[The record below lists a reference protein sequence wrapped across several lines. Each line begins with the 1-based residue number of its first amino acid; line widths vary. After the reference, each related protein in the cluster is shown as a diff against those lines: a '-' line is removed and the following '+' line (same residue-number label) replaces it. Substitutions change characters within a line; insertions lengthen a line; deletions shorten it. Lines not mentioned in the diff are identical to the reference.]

1 MGNPINNDDIS
12 LAEVRPKLLPEA
24 GNNLGTKL
32 VIVVCHSD
40 PRGFRRR
47 SAWGHDK
54 IGAMAYAKLDETVNM
69 RFQGDPRFMRR
80 GQRMTFP
87 LSRV

>member
-40 PRGFRRR
+40 PRGFRRSECLDEIR
-47 SAWGHDK
+47 PAHDSDEFSVFQDWHAFD
-54 IGAMAYAKLDETVNM
+54 AMA
-69 RFQGDPRFMRR
+69 
-80 GQRMTFP
+80 
-87 LSRV
+87 